1 MPRLLAFMFALL
13 LSSASVMAAEDA
25 NFEDVLTLGAQ
36 GDLDSIFSVGV
47 HYLNGD
53 GVTKNEEEAIR
64 WLELAANSGHVDAQT
79 YLDGFNS
86 NEENPY

>member
-25 NFEDVLTLGAQ
+25 NFADALTLAAQ

-86 NEENPY
+86 NEEDPY

>member
-1 MPRLLAFMFALL
+1 MFALL

>member
-86 NEENPY
+86 NEEDPY